1 MPVENI
7 LIAITINIVFD
18 YKPSNGK
25 LVAAKK
31 ETTEPRVPLS

>member
-25 LVAAKK
+25 FPIKMTKDYDQNVLV
-31 ETTEPRVPLS
+31 V